1 MSSKTHSRV
10 NTRLCKIVSTSK
22 RSVFNMLSPD
32 SSSDSLLSGTVIAV
46 GAAVMLVV
54 VPMILIHSFGLNAL
68 TPIYGY

>member
-1 MSSKTHSRV
+1 
-10 NTRLCKIVSTSK
+10 VSTSK
-22 RSVFNMLSPD
+22 RSVFNMPSPV
-32 SSSDSLLSGTVIAV
+32 STSDSLLSGTVIAV